1 MKFRHD
7 KSEINEAE
15 ERRLE
20 DGVRAMAA
28 RTGGVSAP
36 PPPDVYWQNLIARTN
51 DRIDHETTGKALSIN
66 WALRVA
72 IPGVVAILS
81 FVIGLHYYV
90 PEKASTDQSVNALVL
105 SLPSQSIDSLI
116 ANPPRDVESISVI
129 GTGDDVF
136 TFSQEQIA
144 DYLINRGA
152 ARTFV
157 EGMSEKQLGD
167 VELALAS
174 LHN

>member
-1 MKFRHD
+1 MKFRHEKID
-7 KSEINEAE
+7 ISDAD

-20 DGVRAMAA
+20 EGVRAMAA

-36 PPPDVYWQNLIARTN
+36 HPPDAYWQNLIARTN
-51 DRIDHETTGKALSIN
+51 QRIDHDTSGKSLSIS

-90 PEKASTDQSVNALVL
+90 PEKASPDQSVNALVMSL
-105 SLPSQSIDSLI
+105 SAQSIDSLI
-116 ANPPRDVESISVI
+116 VNPPPEVEPMTVI
-129 GTGDDVF
+129 GSSDDLF
-136 TFSQEQIA
+136 IFSEEQIA
-144 DYLINRGA
+144 DYLIYRGA
-152 ARTFV
+152 VQTFV
-157 EGMSEKQLGD
+157 EGMSDKQLGD

-174 LHN
+174 LRD